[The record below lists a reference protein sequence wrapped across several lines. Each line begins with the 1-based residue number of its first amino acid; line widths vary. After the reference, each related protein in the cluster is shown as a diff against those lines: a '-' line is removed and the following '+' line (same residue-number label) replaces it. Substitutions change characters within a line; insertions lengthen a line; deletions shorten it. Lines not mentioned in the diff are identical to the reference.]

1 MKIIV
6 FDVPAEIGGALTVLH
21 DFYEEYKRDQK
32 NEYIFVVSLPEL
44 QETDNIKVLRYP
56 WIKKSWVHRIFFD
69 NFVAPKLIKKH
80 KIEKTLSLQNV
91 TIPNTRVYQS
101 VFVHN
106 ALPFSEYRFAFNE
119 NALLWVYQNIIGGKI
134 KKSIKKADS
143 VIVQTNWMK
152 KIIVDQLDVEEQKI
166 KVKRPNLNIEVKKKY
181 EEPIEGIP
189 TFFYPASGIVFKN
202 HNVIIAA
209 CLKLKEEGISNYK
222 VVFTLH
228 QNQNKYTK
236 ELYKE
241 IMNNNLP
248 IAFVGELKREEVFV
262 MYSKSILLFPSYIE
276 TVGLPLLEAKL
287 HNCPILAS
295 DSVFAHEIL
304 DGYANVMYFNSFD
317 AVALSS
323 LIKNAIYP

>member
-1 MKIIV
+1 MV
-6 FDVPAEIGGALTVLH
+6 FDVPAEGGGALTVLH
-21 DFYEEYKRDQK
+21 DFYDEYKNDQK

-44 QETDNIKVLRYP
+44 QETNNIKVLRYP

-69 NFVAPKLIKKH
+69 NFIAPSLIKKYEID
-80 KIEKTLSLQNV
+80 KVLSLQNII
-91 TIPNTRVYQS
+91 IPHAKVSQN

-202 HNVIIAA
+202 HNVIIDA

-222 VVFTLH
+222 VVFTLR
-228 QNQNKYTK
+228 QNENEYIK
-236 ELYKE
+236 ELYTK

-248 IAFVGELKREEVFV
+248 IEFVGTLKCEEVFE
-262 MYSKSILLFPSYIE
+262 MYSKSVLIFPSYIE

-287 HNCPILAS
+287 HNCPIIAS

-304 DGYANVMYFNSFD
+304 ENYGNVTYFDSFD
-317 AVALSS
+317 SVALSL
-323 LIKNAIYP
+323 LIKSAL